1 MEKKMMIN
9 GMMCGHCK
17 ATVEKA
23 LAAVDGVSACAVDLE
38 AKTATIT
45 LDKDVADEVLFDAV
59 KAKRFTPV
67 KML

>member
-9 GMMCGHCK
+9 GMMCAHCK

-23 LAAVDGVSACAVDLE
+23 LAAVDGVSACTVDLD

-45 LDKDVADEVLFDAV
+45 LNRDVADEVLFDAV

>member
-23 LAAVDGVSACAVDLE
+23 LAAVDGVSACVVDLE
-38 AKTATIT
+38 AKMATIT